1 MMPSI
6 RYSIQ
11 QATKQLEPVSD
22 SAQLDA
28 ELLLCSV
35 LKKERSFLHTW
46 PERELE
52 QSDYSLFIDLLIRRI
67 KGEPV
72 AHILGERDFWTLNLE
87 VTPDT
92 LIPRPETELLV
103 ELALEHIPQDQPV
116 QILDLGTGSGAIALS
131 LASERPL
138 AHITATDF
146 SSAALEVAKQNAAK
160 HQLKNISFIQ
170 SRWFTEISNQNFDF
184 IVSNPPY
191 ICEADPH
198 LDQGDVRFEPRSAL
212 TSGKDGLDDI
222 REIISQAH
230 NYLSNHGVLLLEHGY
245 DQADAICDL
254 LNSAGFEQVSDHFD
268 YNNQPRVAIGHNK
281 LINK

>member
-116 QILDLGTGSGAIALS
+116 QILELGTGSGAIALS

-170 SRWFTEISNQNFDF
+170 SRWFSEISNQNFDF

>member
-52 QSDYSLFIDLLIRRI
+52 QSDYSLFIYLLIRRI

-103 ELALEHIPQDQPV
+103 ELALEHIPQDQPL

-170 SRWFTEISNQNFDF
+170 SRWFSEISNQNFDF

-254 LNSAGFEQVSDHFD
+254 LISAGFEQVSDHFD

>member
-170 SRWFTEISNQNFDF
+170 SRWFSEIPNQNFDF

-254 LNSAGFEQVSDHFD
+254 LNNAGFEQVSDHFD

>member
-170 SRWFTEISNQNFDF
+170 SRWFSEIPNQNFDF